1 MPALVRTILPV
12 LSIMIHNHSPYSI
25 KREIGHLCHDEQRP
39 PKTPKQESAPPT
51 TITPTNN
58 ADTTTRIMPRT

>member
-12 LSIMIHNHSPYSI
+12 LPIMIHNHSPYSI

-39 PKTPKQESAPPT
+39 PKTKQESAPPT
-51 TITPTNN
+51 TMTPTSN
-58 ADTTTRIMPRT
+58 ADTTTRIIPRT